1 MSVVTRILTGLSEH
15 EWKEAWA
22 KVEPVLPKLVGVCIP
37 ELVTFEEWMSAVC
50 AEGRNRQFI
59 SYATTGKRCS
69 FRAGV
74 RQVVSEILA
83 DASKV
88 SA

>member
-1 MSVVTRILTGLSEH
+1 MDISPPTANAGQIDGAKLERLARFITESVNARCG
-15 EWKEAWA
+15 AA
-22 KVEPVLPKLVGVCIP
+22 
-37 ELVTFEEWMSAVC
+37 A
-50 AEGRNRQFI
+50 
-59 SYATTGKRCS
+59 TGKRCS

-83 DASKV
+83 DVSKV